1 MSPALPEP
9 AEHALAVLRRAR
21 AGGERFV
28 GALLPGASA
37 LRWQAAAVAD
47 EWAAANLD
55 THHAAGPLWVVLG
68 DGASLGV
75 GASTRTAGYVCLVA
89 DALRAD
95 DAAGRA
101 DARAPVGRGTDAP
114 WRVANLA
121 RVGADLDDVLT
132 RQLPALEAL
141 TATAPAALVTCVAGA
156 ADVLGRPGGV
166 DVRLRALLA
175 ALPAGAVVGTLPA
188 MRRNRGAMVLNAVLR
203 EEAARRGLRVVDVW
217 VDSARR
223 GRWFGAA
230 YHPNDVGHAAWA
242 DAVLAAVRR
251 GVGQAGGSAA
261 AD

>member
-1 MSPALPEP
+1 MAAHRDRTTQRVPNVCTRSGGYRGATRPPSGPLSRTGDVMSPALPEP

-101 DARAPVGRGTDAP
+101 DARAPVGR
-114 WRVANLA
+114 
-121 RVGADLDDVLT
+121 
-132 RQLPALEAL
+132 
-141 TATAPAALVTCVAGA
+141 
-156 ADVLGRPGGV
+156 
-166 DVRLRALLA
+166 
-175 ALPAGAVVGTLPA
+175 
-188 MRRNRGAMVLNAVLR
+188 
-203 EEAARRGLRVVDVW
+203 
-217 VDSARR
+217 
-223 GRWFGAA
+223 
-230 YHPNDVGHAAWA
+230 
-242 DAVLAAVRR
+242 
-251 GVGQAGGSAA
+251 
-261 AD
+261 

>member
-37 LRWQAAAVAD
+37 RRWQAAAVAD

-55 THHAAGPLWVVLG
+55 THHDAGPLWAVLG
-68 DGASLGV
+68 DGASLGM

-89 DALRAD
+89 DALRAE
-95 DAAGRA
+95 G
-101 DARAPVGRGTDAP
+101 VP
-114 WRVANLA
+114 WRVVNLA
-121 RVGADLDDVLT
+121 RVGADLDDVFT

-141 TATAPAALVTCVAGA
+141 TTAAPAALVTCVAGA
-156 ADVLGRPGGV
+156 ADVLGRPGGA

-175 ALPAGAVVGTLPA
+175 ALPAGAIVATLPA
-188 MRRNRGAMVLNAVLR
+188 MRRNRGAAALNGVLR
-203 EEAARRGLRVVDVW
+203 EEAARHGLRVVDVW

-251 GVGQAGGSAA
+251 GAGQAGGGAA
-261 AD
+261 AE